1 MKGGKI
7 IYRKIVARMALMN
20 LSKAE
25 LASRV
30 GISYST
36 LQNKLCGVSDFTL
49 SEALHIKQLL
59 NFPDAVEDIFVRYE
73 TEG

>member
-25 LASRV
+25 LAGRV

-59 NFPDAVEDIFVRYE
+59 NFPDTLEDIFVRYE